1 MVAGRYGTQRHPHG
15 TRTSTAM
22 MMLHDETHAETNVWN
37 FARMLGDR

>member
-1 MVAGRYGTQRHPHG
+1 
-15 TRTSTAM
+15 M